1 MNFEVPVDSFD
12 YLLPREL
19 FWRTSSSSLRPLWFQ
34 SETPTPLFKITK
46 GSLLGNMKFKFNNNG
61 PGPSGQVSEVR
72 RKKQGQIMRKI
83 FYITLDSVFWILFS
97 LE

>member
-46 GSLLGNMKFKFNNNG
+46 GSLPGNMKVNNNG
-61 PGPSGQVSEVR
+61 PGLCGQVSEVR